1 MNQGKERAPMKN
13 DAVSFGGFTEQAK
26 AALKF
31 AQEEAMR
38 LGYSTID
45 PEHLLLG
52 LLANSASRAAEILR
66 ASGCELEN
74 VRTAVEA
81 LMQPDE
87 PSAVVASLSVRTKY
101 IIKLTV
107 IEAKRVRSSTLDTDL
122 LLLGILCEEQGRA
135 REVLNGLGISLD
147 TARAEVKRTRGEQV
161 IGTIPLSPSGAVQID
176 QERQK
181 QALML
186 ARSRG
191 RINSIYVFSVFAALV
206 LCVVMVIASP
216 QILISIVR
224 LIISVNEAPVL
235 SWQPLAGW
243 IPLLVLFYSIV
254 ASIFLAV
261 LTLPLMWLSGVRL
274 LQRYGVY
281 KEKTG
286 VWLKRSLTS
295 SFFSFLPI
303 WFFVELIALLMV
315 VQSQIWWAWA
325 ALVQFL
331 FSLTWSR
338 FGLHWSL
345 LLSKGKMRPVSEGEI
360 VERLQMLLERL
371 QLPPC
376 PLFIIKVS
384 HRTNSAN
391 AYFSGIGRGRRIR
404 LTDTMVSNFTLDEI
418 EVILA
423 HELGHYVHRDIWTR
437 LIMRGL
443 TVLAVLYVA
452 ELYMNILSLPL
463 APFTPL
469 VGYLLFAVGSLLFV
483 GLVRSTF
490 WYRRR
495 QEYRADEFALQA
507 TGKVLAFKDA
517 MIRLTNLGIQV
528 VNDTRRR
535 KNVTTHPTLAQRLQH
550 ADEFAAREA
559 QAAMSVQRA

>member
-1 MNQGKERAPMKN
+1 MKN
-13 DAVSFGGFTEQAK
+13 DAISFGGFTEQAK
-26 AALKF
+26 AALKS

-52 LLANSASRAAEILR
+52 LLANSASRAVSVFR

-74 VRTAVEA
+74 VRIAVEA

-87 PSAVVASLSVRTKY
+87 PSAVVASLSARTKH

-107 IEAKRVRSSTLDTDL
+107 IEAKRVHSSTLDTDL

-135 REVLNGLGISLD
+135 REILNGLGVLLD
-147 TARAEVKRTRGEQV
+147 AARVEVKRMRSEQV
-161 IGTIPLSPSGAVQID
+161 IGAISGAVQID

-191 RINSIYVFSVFAALV
+191 RINSIYVFSVFAVLV
-206 LCVVMVIASP
+206 LCVVMAIVSP

-254 ASIFLAV
+254 ASIFVAV

-281 KEKTG
+281 KEKTS

-303 WFFVELIALLMV
+303 WLFVELIALLMV
-315 VQSQIWWAWA
+315 VQSQAWWAWA
-325 ALVQFL
+325 ALIQFL
-331 FSLTWSR
+331 YSLAMSR
-338 FGLHWSL
+338 FGSFL
-345 LLSKGKMRPVSEGEI
+345 LMCLSRGKMRPVAEGEI
-360 VERLQMLLERL
+360 VERLQMLLARL

-376 PLFIIKVS
+376 PLFVIKVS
-384 HRTNSAN
+384 HRTSSAN
-391 AYFSGIGRGRRIR
+391 AFFSGIGHGRRIR
-404 LTDTMVSNFTLDEI
+404 LTDTLVSKFTLDEF

-423 HELGHYVHRDIWTR
+423 HELGHYVHHDIWRR
-437 LIMRGL
+437 LVIRGL
-443 TVLAVLYVA
+443 TVLALLYVIYLA
-452 ELYMNILSLPL
+452 FNPFLFEDVVPAPL
-463 APFTPL
+463 VFFIPL
-469 VGYLLFAVGSLLFV
+469 VGYLLLLGFLY
-483 GLVRSTF
+483 GTL
-490 WYRRR
+490 YLRRR
-495 QEYRADEFALQA
+495 QEYQADEFALQA
-507 TGKVLAFKDA
+507 TGNVPVFKDA
-517 MIRLTNLGIQV
+517 MTRLTNLSMAV
-528 VNDTRRR
+528 ATSTRRR
-535 KNVTTHPTLAQRLQH
+535 GRSATHPALAQRLQH
-550 ADEFAAREA
+550 ADEFAARQA
-559 QAAMSVQRA
+559 QAAMSVQ